1 MKKKFKLFAT
11 IGSLALAVCMMTI
24 GVLAATQVSFSVTS
38 NVGFTVESTPVTVT
52 GKVEYGATSSRELKE
67 FSGDN
72 FEGTSGNITSIGPL
86 TLAPTATEDNALVD
100 DDITG
105 GTTVEFGNLTFANE
119 KNNTIVYTFTIKNE
133 STGNMYVKI
142 EAPDY
147 SEAQPATY
155 VTAEETCTVS
165 PSSAEYNANGTVA
178 VPAGETVTYTLTLT
192 ITNVTQ
198 DANIQDV
205 DFTFTINNAAIE

>member
-24 GVLAATQVSFSVTS
+24 GVLAATNVSFSVTS
-38 NVGFTVESTPVTVT
+38 NVGFTVGSTPVSVT
-52 GKVEYGATSSRELKE
+52 GKVEYGATGSREFKE
-67 FSGDN
+67 FSGVN
-72 FEGTSGNITSIGPL
+72 FKGTSGDITSIGTL
-86 TLAPTATEDNALVD
+86 TLAPTETEDNALVAGN
-100 DDITG
+100 ITE
-105 GTTVEFGNLTFANE
+105 GTAVEFGDLTFANE

-133 STGNMYVKI
+133 SAGSMYVKI
-142 EAPDY
+142 DAPDY

-165 PSSAEYNANGTVA
+165 PSSEEYDANGKVA
-178 VPAGETVTYTLTLT
+178 VSAGETVTYTLILK

-198 DANIQDV
+198 DTDIQGV
-205 DFTFTINNAAIE
+205 DFTFTINNAAI